1 MFRPLLRNICLVAA
15 LLVQVNPASQAQE
28 SEAADPKLSAKQ
40 WLQERVAE
48 FETYRFEFAEEPRS
62 KLTLE
67 PGSLLNWS
75 NAERGGDVG
84 ALLLW
89 THKGQAQLIACAYGR
104 GDRLRHEFHSLSTR
118 PIAGERGGEPVH
130 RFRPGIEWRDL
141 PDAPPPAKQRA
152 LRLAQMRRQAERFRV
167 TIGEREQTEM
177 RLLRQP
183 VYRTPEESA
192 TDAAIFLFVQGTE
205 PECVLMVE
213 VTEEKKWQYS
223 LTRQT
228 KVPIRVELDGTQ
240 VLEIP
245 AFWLQA
251 REEDAA
257 FYVLIPP
264 PPGQSGAGTA
274 ERQ

>member
-1 MFRPLLRNICLVAA
+1 MSRLLLRTTCIIAA
-15 LLVQVNPASQAQE
+15 LMMQLNTASQAQVP
-28 SEAADPKLSAKQ
+28 EAADAKLGAKQ

-48 FETYRFEFAEEPRS
+48 FETYQFEFADEPRS
-62 KLTLE
+62 ELVLE

-89 THKGQAQLIACAYGR
+89 THKGQPQLIACAYGR
-104 GDRLRHEFHSLSTR
+104 GERLRHEFHSLSTR

-130 RFRPGIEWRDL
+130 QFKPGIEWRDL

-152 LRLAQMRRQAERFRV
+152 LRLTQMRRQAERFRV

-192 TDAAIFLFVQGTE
+192 ADAAVFLFVQGTD
-205 PECVLMVE
+205 PECVLMLE
-213 VTEEKKWQYS
+213 ATDDKTWRYS

-228 KVPIRVELDGTQ
+228 KMPIRIELDGTQ

-251 REEDAA
+251 REDDGA
-257 FYVLIPP
+257 FYVLVPP
-264 PPGQSGAGTA
+264 PLGQPGAGTA
-274 ERQ
+274 ERR

>member
-1 MFRPLLRNICLVAA
+1 MSRLSLTTCLIAA
-15 LLVQVNPASQAQE
+15 LLMQLNLVSQAQE
-28 SEAADPKLSAKQ
+28 LEALDSKPSAKE
-40 WLQERVAE
+40 WLEERVAE
-48 FETYRFEFAEEPRS
+48 FETYRFQFADEPRS
-62 KLTLE
+62 ELVLE

-84 ALLLW
+84 ALFLW
-89 THKGQAQLIACAYGR
+89 THNGEPQLIACAYGR
-104 GDRLRHEFHSLSTR
+104 GERLRHEFHSLSTR
-118 PIAGERGGEPVH
+118 AIAGERGGEPVH
-130 RFRPGIEWRDL
+130 QFKPGIEWREL

-152 LRLAQMRRQAERFRV
+152 LRLTQMRRQAERFRV

-192 TDAAIFLFVQGTE
+192 ADAATFLFVQGTD

-228 KVPIRVELDGTQ
+228 KMPIRIELDGTQ

-251 REEDAA
+251 REDDGA

-264 PPGQSGAGTA
+264 PPGENGAGTP
-274 ERQ
+274 ERR